1 MRSPLASEI
10 VLLARILSRLNPQ
23 DRPAQAV
30 SILAETDKADAH
42 RRETGHAH
50 PDFGDGSLMARCS
63 LLFPPAEPLADDSDF
78 LACLALAANAV
89 LLHSNR

>member
-10 VLLARILSRLNPQ
+10 VLLARVLSRLNPQ
-23 DRPAQAV
+23 DRPAQAA

-50 PDFGDGSLMARCS
+50 PAFGDGSLMARCS
-63 LLFPPAEPLADDSDF
+63 LLLPPAEPLADDPDF

-89 LLHSNR
+89 LFHSNR